1 MRFHV
6 LLTAILPGIVLL
18 GVMVPDGAA
27 RAAANFTVHT
37 ASVTDEK
44 AVFATVESLNVVPAR
59 TRIGGTVAE
68 LMVKDGDAV
77 SAGQVIAEVADQKL
91 VLQRDAIDA
100 QIAGLRSQLTQA
112 QSDLERAETLYR
124 RGAGPRTT
132 MDQARTALD
141 VANSQLQARVSER
154 QVIGQQMQE
163 GQVLAPTSG
172 RVLSVPVTRGT
183 VMLNGEAIAIIAEEN
198 YVLRLRVPERH
209 AAFMRVGDPVRL
221 DGSELEGVVSG
232 TKGEVPQSG
241 RISLV
246 YPRIE
251 SGRVV
256 ADAVVA
262 GLGSYFVGERIRV
275 WITAGHRQ
283 AIVIPTSFIR
293 TRFGLDYVLLQDEAD
308 IVEVPVQRG
317 QERPMP
323 ASLAIPAMPDG
334 IEILSGLHDGDVL
347 VRPEN
352 GTGP

>member
-1 MRFHV
+1 MRLHV
-6 LLTAILPGIVLL
+6 LTSAILPAIVLL
-18 GVMVPDGAA
+18 GVVIPGGAA
-27 RAAANFTVHT
+27 HAAASFAVHT

-100 QIAGLRSQLTQA
+100 QIAGLRSQLAQA

-132 MDQARTALD
+132 MDQARTALK
-141 VANSQLQARVSER
+141 VASSQLQAQIAER
-154 QVIGQQMQE
+154 QVIAQQMQE
-163 GQVLAPTSG
+163 GQVLAPASG

-209 AAFMRVGDPVRL
+209 AAFMKVGDPVRL
-221 DGSELEGVVSG
+221 DGSELQGVVSG
-232 TKGEVPQSG
+232 TEGEVPQSG
-241 RISLV
+241 RITLV
-246 YPRIE
+246 YPQIE

-256 ADAVVA
+256 ADAEVA
-262 GLGSYFVGERIRV
+262 GLGGYFVGERIRV
-275 WITAGHRQ
+275 WIAAGHRQ
-283 AIVIPTSFIR
+283 AIVIPKSFIR
-293 TRFGLDYVLLQDEAD
+293 TRFGLDYVLVQGEAD
-308 IVEVPVQRG
+308 TVEVPVQRG
-317 QERPMP
+317 RERPMP
-323 ASLAIPAMPDG
+323 AMAATPEDG

-347 VRPEN
+347 ALPET

>member
-6 LLTAILPGIVLL
+6 LLTAILPAIVLL
-18 GVMVPDGAA
+18 GGAA
-27 RAAANFTVHT
+27 HAAASFTVHT

-112 QSDLERAETLYR
+112 KSDLDRAETLFR
-124 RGAGPRTT
+124 RGAGSRTAL
-132 MDQARTALD
+132 DQARTALD
-141 VANSQLQARVSER
+141 VASSQLQARVSER

-209 AAFMRVGDPVRL
+209 AAFMREGDPVRL
-221 DGSELEGVVSG
+221 DGSALQGVVNG
-232 TKGEVPQSG
+232 TGDEVPQSG

-246 YPRIE
+246 YPQIE

-283 AIVIPTSFIR
+283 AIVIPKRFIR
-293 TRFGLDYVLLQDEAD
+293 TRFGLDYVRLQDDAN

-317 QERPMP
+317 RERPM
-323 ASLAIPAMPDG
+323 AAIPEDG

-347 VRPEN
+347 VQPEN
-352 GTGP
+352 GMEP

>member
-1 MRFHV
+1 MRLHF
-6 LLTAILPGIVLL
+6 LATAILPAIVLL
-18 GVMVPDGAA
+18 GVVTAGGAA
-27 RAAANFTVHT
+27 HAAASFTVHT

-100 QIAGLRSQLTQA
+100 QIAGLRSQLAQA
-112 QSDLERAETLYR
+112 QSDLDRAETLYR
-124 RGAGPRTT
+124 RGAGPRTA

-141 VANSQLQARVSER
+141 VASSQLQAQISER
-154 QVIGQQMQE
+154 QVVGQQMRE
-163 GQVLAPTSG
+163 GQVLAPASG

-221 DGSELEGVVSG
+221 DGSELQGVSG
-232 TKGEVPQSG
+232 TEGEAPQSG
-241 RISLV
+241 RITLV
-246 YPRIE
+246 YPQIE

-256 ADAVVA
+256 ADAEVA
-262 GLGSYFVGERIRV
+262 GLGGYFVGERIRV
-275 WITAGHRQ
+275 WIAAGHRQ
-283 AIVIPTSFIR
+283 AIVIPKSFIR
-293 TRFGLDYVLLQDEAD
+293 TRFGLDYVLVQGEAD
-308 IVEVPVQRG
+308 TVEVPVQRG
-317 QERPMP
+317 RERPMP
-323 ASLAIPAMPDG
+323 AIPEDG

-347 VRPEN
+347 ALPET